1 MWGVGNDCRCMEFVT
16 AGSCIG
22 KYLWL
27 DQTVRNLTCGYLEIP
42 FVLIGLGVVRLKK
55 TGLVCLLDFFGK
67 RGKKGECDLV
77 FVEPI

>member
-42 FVLIGLGVVRLKK
+42 FVLIGLGVIRLKK
-55 TGLVCLLDFFGK
+55 TGTSWTTSWTSLGK
-67 RGKKGECDLV
+67 GGRKGSV
-77 FVEPI
+77 I